1 MSAHEFDQISVESL
15 IEGGSMKW
23 TRMPGH
29 LAAFVAEMDFGTAP
43 PVTQALRDVTDKALL
58 GYLPAWASREMSQLT
73 SEFIEERFGWKV
85 SPSRIYPVADVLSAY
100 EVVLERFTTPGSPV
114 ILPTPAY
121 MPFLTLTPLRHREV
135 IQVPMVRGIEDRWE
149 MDLEGI
155 DQAFARGAELLI
167 LCNPHNPLGRV
178 YTREELLALAEV
190 VDRRG
195 GRVFSD
201 EIHAPITF
209 PGHQHLPYAS
219 INETAAAHTVTATS
233 ASKAWNIPGL
243 KCAQLVISNDPDQKS
258 FSEIAFMVSHGVSTP
273 GVIANT
279 AAYRDG
285 GPWLADVLGYIDNNR
300 ALMGALL
307 AEHLPEI
314 GYREPEGTYI
324 AWLDARSLPVDP
336 GDRTWAAFFS
346 EEAKVGL
353 TDGALCGEA
362 GVGHLRLMLATPAP
376 ILEKIVLAMA
386 RAVHN
391 APGSTV
397 APGSPSSQ

>member
-1 MSAHEFDQISVESL
+1 MAPHEFDAISVESL
-15 IEGGSMKW
+15 LEGGSMKW

-43 PVTQALRDVTDKALL
+43 AVTKALHESTEKALL
-58 GYLPAWASREMSQLT
+58 GYLPAWASREMSQST
-73 SEFIEERFGWKV
+73 SAFIHERFGWEV

-100 EVVLERFTTPGSPV
+100 EVVLERFTTAGSPV

-135 IQVPMVRGIEDRWE
+135 IQVPMVSGHDGRWE

-155 DQAFARGAELLI
+155 DHAFAQGAELLI

-178 YTREELLALAEV
+178 YSREELLALAEV

-209 PGHQHLPYAS
+209 PGHQHVPYAS
-219 INETAAAHTVTATS
+219 INDTTAAHTITSTS

-243 KCAQLVISNDPDQKS
+243 KCAQLIISNDADQKAL
-258 FSEIAFMVSHGVSTP
+258 SEISFIVSHGAATP

-279 AAYRDG
+279 AAYQQGGEWLESVLEYVDG
-285 GPWLADVLGYIDNNR
+285 NR
-300 ALMGALL
+300 ALLRRLL
-307 AEHLPEI
+307 DEHLPEM

-324 AWLDARSLPVDP
+324 AWLDARSLPADP

-386 RAVHN
+386 GAVHRASEN
-391 APGSTV
+391 TA
-397 APGSPSSQ
+397 AASPRSSQ